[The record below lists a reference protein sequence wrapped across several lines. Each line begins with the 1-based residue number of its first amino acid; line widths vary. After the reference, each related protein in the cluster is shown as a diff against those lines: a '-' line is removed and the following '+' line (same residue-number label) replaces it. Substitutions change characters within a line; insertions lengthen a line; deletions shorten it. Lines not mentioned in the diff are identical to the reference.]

1 MPPWALDLT
10 AMKYLRHHQLWLPL
24 ALACAA
30 GAGAPV
36 SAADEAAESWQLKF
50 QTTAIVQ
57 HKPGFSAAYSGPNSL
72 VTNRENSRSVTATL
86 FAGWR
91 PWSGGEVYVNP
102 EMALGVPFSDLK
114 GLGGFNNG
122 EMARTSGPDPTFYR
136 ARAFLRQTWGLGGG
150 TEAVESD
157 QNQLAGRVDAN
168 RLVLTA
174 GNVSALD
181 IFDDNRYS
189 HEPRRAFMNWSL
201 MTHGAWDYPADARGY
216 TWGAAL
222 EYITPDWALRAGR
235 FMQPKDSNGLPL
247 NSRIMSSY
255 GDAVEVE
262 RGYRLAGRNGRVRL
276 LAFRNQAVMGSFS
289 DAVALSSVTGGV
301 PDLTRVRTAQAK
313 VGGGINIEQ
322 AVRDDAGVFLRAS
335 GHDGKTETFAFT
347 EIDRSLSGGLVV
359 KGARWQRGED
369 EIGFAVALNGLSSS
383 HRDYLARGGQGFFL
397 GDGRLSYRS
406 EQVFETY
413 YSLKAGKYAWLSFD
427 YQHIRNPGYNADRG
441 PANFFGLRLHVEL

>member
-1 MPPWALDLT
+1 MSLI
-10 AMKYLRHHQLWLPL
+10 RHLHIRLLP

-30 GAGAPV
+30 IAAAP
-36 SAADEAAESWQLKF
+36 AWATDEPVETWQLKF

-57 HKPGFSAAYSGPNSL
+57 HKPGFSAAYSGANSL
-72 VTNRENSRSVTATL
+72 LTNRENSRSVTATL
-86 FAGWR
+86 FAGLR

-102 EMALGVPFSDLK
+102 EMALGVPFSELK

-136 ARAFLRQTWGLGGG
+136 ARLFLRQTWGLGGG

-168 RLVLTA
+168 RLVFTA

-201 MTHGAWDYPADARGY
+201 MTHGAWDFPADARGY

-222 EYITPDWALRAGR
+222 EYVTPAWALRAGR

-255 GDAVEVE
+255 GDAIEVE
-262 RGYRLAGRNGRVRL
+262 RGYRLAGQSGRVRL
-276 LAFRNQAVMGSFS
+276 LAFRNQAVMGSFGDAAALS
-289 DAVALSSVTGGV
+289 AVAGGV
-301 PDLTRVRTAQAK
+301 PDLTQVRTAQAK

-322 AVRDDAGVFLRAS
+322 AMADDAGVFVRAS

-347 EIDRSLSGGLVV
+347 EIDRSLSVGLVV
-359 KGARWQRGED
+359 KGLRWQRSKD
-369 EIGFAVALNGLSSS
+369 EAGVAVALNGLSSS
-383 HRDYLARGGQGFFL
+383 HRDYLARGGLGFFL
-397 GDGRLSYRS
+397 GDGRLNYRS
-406 EQVFETY
+406 EQILETY
-413 YSLKAGKYAWLSFD
+413 YSLKAGKHAWLSFD

-441 PANFFGLRLHVEL
+441 PAHFFGVRLHAEM